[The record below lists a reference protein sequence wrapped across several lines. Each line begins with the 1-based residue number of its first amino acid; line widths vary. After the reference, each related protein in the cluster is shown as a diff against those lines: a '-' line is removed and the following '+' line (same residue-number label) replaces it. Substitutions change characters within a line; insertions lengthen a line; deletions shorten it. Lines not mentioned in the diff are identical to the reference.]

1 MLNERALDLP
11 TTPLIDRSQCRS
23 TPRAL
28 TVKPPPPFK
37 PRFRNQTEDDIS
49 VQSLS
54 QAGDQSIDTADDHF
68 LTPALKPRRDS
79 EAPKS
84 NVQDLP
90 PEILEGIVGHVVGHL
105 GAISSDPSSPQ
116 HNVRNWNAIMRH
128 PRRKKVADLALVS
141 DTWRRLIQERVY
153 RHSKTASS
161 SPSRVESLTPAKVKI
176 QGTKAALEECADW
189 FLLNPH
195 LQAYVRHF
203 EVLVPIWEMRTGQS
217 RLRSAAD
224 QQPDGELSLFH
235 AFQGLAINSYR
246 TEDGQPAP
254 TAFQLASK
262 NATMDEIFG
271 CAQAVFPY
279 LCALTVEGGHC
290 KRPPKVR
297 YFREANIIDAFQNPR
312 SVVAT
317 PSGGGTIDSRIITP
331 SMPTFL
337 PENLQFNLPIL
348 HQPQPFSPPLF
359 QQTLESQ
366 LPPIS
371 STTTLILK
379 GAWNMVRS
387 SADFSILATAL
398 PSIREFHCTYHKPK
412 TGAYR
417 AICDSLAYDFP
428 PTVTSLNLCLEGLY
442 TKNASSLKKWRKL
455 YPTHHICRNLGA
467 VAPQLESLTYTGR
480 VCGAI
485 FSSAIKAAEQTRGS
499 CTRLKSIDIV
509 VNNVCR
515 DSATNNDGTGMYNY
529 AFIQGFEALV
539 VQGVRM
545 LQTYTY
551 VKNMRI
557 RFIDLDSPA
566 PQLNPT
572 FHLEGNRA
580 WGLWSEEILSLLRE
594 ARPDV
599 RFLGWPGKLIDGGEE
614 VLERD
619 ATGLKRS
626 VGVEYYKAM
635 AQAGSFV

>member
-1 MLNERALDLP
+1 MLNERPLNIP

-28 TVKPPPPFK
+28 TVKPPPTSK

-54 QAGDQSIDTADDHF
+54 QAGDQSIDTADDPF
-68 LTPALKPRRDS
+68 LIPVLKSRKDS
-79 EAPKS
+79 ESPKS
-84 NVQDLP
+84 RVQSLP
-90 PEILEGIVGHVVGHL
+90 PEILEGIFGHVVGHL
-105 GAISSDPSSPQ
+105 GSTSSDLSGSQ
-116 HNVRNWNAIMRH
+116 NNVRNWNAIMRH
-128 PRRKKVADLALVS
+128 PRRKNVADLALVS
-141 DTWRRLIQERVY
+141 VTWRRLIQERVY
-153 RHSKTASS
+153 RHSKTALSS
-161 SPSRVESLTPAKVKI
+161 LSKLEITNAGKVKI
-176 QGTKAALEECADW
+176 QGTRAALDECGDW
-189 FLLNPH
+189 FLQNSH

-203 EVLVPIWEMRTGQS
+203 EVLVPIWEMRPGQTQQ
-217 RLRSAAD
+217 RLLVDPQS
-224 QQPDGELSLFH
+224 DGHFSLFH
-235 AFQGLAINSYR
+235 AFQGLAINANR

-262 NATMDEIFG
+262 NATMDEVFG
-271 CAQAVFPY
+271 YAQVLFPY
-279 LCALTVEGGHC
+279 LCALTIEGGHC

-297 YFREANIIDAFQNPR
+297 YFREANTINALQNLR
-312 SVVAT
+312 SGVAM
-317 PSGGGTIDSRIITP
+317 PSLVKTIESRIVTP
-331 SMPTFL
+331 SMPTCQQ
-337 PENLQFNLPIL
+337 ENVQFKLPII
-348 HQPQPFSPPLF
+348 HQPQPFAPHF
-359 QQTLESQ
+359 MQQIIEPQ
-366 LPPIS
+366 LPQLS
-371 STTTLILK
+371 NSKTLILK
-379 GAWNMVRS
+379 GAWNMIRS
-387 SADFSILATAL
+387 SADFSTFATAL
-398 PSIREFHCTYHKPK
+398 PSLREFHCTYHKPK

-417 AICDSLAYDFP
+417 AICDSLACGFP

-515 DSATNNDGTGMYNY
+515 DPTTNNDGTGMYNL

-539 VQGVRM
+539 VQGVRA
-545 LQTYTY
+545 LQTYTS

-566 PQLNPT
+566 PQLNPM

-580 WGLWSEEILSLLRE
+580 WGLWSEEILSLLKE
-594 ARPDV
+594 ARPEV

-614 VLERD
+614 VMERD
-619 ATGLKRS
+619 STGLRRS
-626 VGVEYYKAM
+626 VGVEYYKAV
-635 AQAGSFV
+635 AQVGSF